1 MANYTKKMKHLNVL
15 WVFLNVLFTHL
26 LNSRAP
32 GMTQPWLLQRLLPF
46 RAAEMRAFRLGQDKP
61 RPG

>member
-1 MANYTKKMKHLNVL
+1 MISNYTKKMKHLNVL

-32 GMTQPWLLQRLLPF
+32 GSLKVVSMGGSVSSKKKFFLICDH
-46 RAAEMRAFRLGQDKP
+46 AG
-61 RPG
+61 